1 MAKKMKVEMMT
12 IPEHE
17 KLTGRKYEPSE
28 EMTVDEYMDLYR
40 KVLTLSMDAEGFGL
54 FEMILDR
61 DIEKAKIIRA
71 IMEVLSDVPARRVN
85 HIMEYKAVEYDYFEI
100 LDAAYDG

>member
-1 MAKKMKVEMMT
+1 MAKKMNVEMMT
-12 IPEHE
+12 IAEYE
-17 KLTGRKYEPSE
+17 KLTGRKYEPS
-28 EMTVDEYMDLYR
+28 
-40 KVLTLSMDAEGFGL
+40 EGFGL